1 VVLIIKHNNMMTPQD
16 IKTFAPS
23 VFSTSPSPTMSK
35 RYTFVPT
42 FEIIEN
48 FEREGWTVSSVRQTG
63 KDVYGK
69 HELRLRNGELPNVG
83 DSIVEA
89 IISNSHNG
97 VSTLKVSTGLFRLV
111 CSNGLTVP
119 TSVSEGISIRHSN
132 MDMGEIRRVTDEF
145 AERLPIIQRSVSKM
159 ENTFL
164 SDSQTVDLL
173 NKAALL
179 RWQKESVPVTINIEE
194 LLVPERE
201 ADMGN
206 SVWKT
211 FNIIQ
216 EKFVRGGTQYR
227 SKRGRSMT
235 MKSLKDF
242 QVINKINTGL
252 WELAESYC

>member
-1 VVLIIKHNNMMTPQD
+1 MTHEEIKM
-16 IKTFAPS
+16 FAPS
-23 VFSTSPSPTMSK
+23 VFSTTPSPTMSK

-42 FEIIEN
+42 FELIEK
-48 FEREGWTVSSVRQTG
+48 FEKEGWSVSSARQIG
-63 KDVYGK
+63 KGIYAS
-69 HELRLRNGELPNVG
+69 HELRMRNGQLPQVG

-89 IISNSHNG
+89 VISNSHNG
-97 VSTLKVSTGLFRLV
+97 LSTFKMSTGLFRLV

-119 TSVSEGISIRHSN
+119 TSVAEQISIRHSN
-132 MDMGEIRRVTDEF
+132 MEFGEIQRVTDQF

-164 SDSQTVDLL
+164 SDEQTIDLL
-173 NKAALL
+173 NKSALL
-179 RWQKESVPVTINIEE
+179 RWQKESVPVSINMEE

-211 FNIIQ
+211 FNVIQ

-235 MKSLKDF
+235 MRTLKDF

>member
-1 VVLIIKHNNMMTPQD
+1 MTPEL
-16 IKTFAPS
+16 IKANAPS
-23 VFSTSPSPTMSK
+23 IFSTSPSPKLSN

-42 FEIIEN
+42 FEILEN
-48 FEREGWTVSSVRQTG
+48 FEREGWSVSSARQVG
-63 KDVYGK
+63 KGDYAK
-69 HELRLRNGELPNVG
+69 HEVRLRNRELPNVG
-83 DSIVEA
+83 DSLVEA

-97 VSTLKVSTGLFRLV
+97 LSTFQISTGLFRLV

-119 TSVSEGISIRHSN
+119 TSVADTISIRHSN
-132 MDMGEIRRVTDEF
+132 MDMGEIRRVTDQF
-145 AERLPIIQRSVSKM
+145 AERMPIVQRSVSKM

-164 SDSQTVDLL
+164 SDVQTIDLL
-173 NKAALL
+173 NKSALL
-179 RWQKESVPVTINIEE
+179 RWQKDSVPVTINMEE

>member
-1 VVLIIKHNNMMTPQD
+1 MTPQE
-16 IKTFAPS
+16 IKMFAPS
-23 VFSTSPSPTMSK
+23 VFSTNPEPKMSN

-42 FEIIEN
+42 FELIEN
-48 FEREGWTVSSVRQTG
+48 FEREGWSVSSARQTG
-63 KDVYGK
+63 KGDYAR
-69 HELRLRNGELPNVG
+69 HEIKMRNGQLPNVG

-89 IISNSHNG
+89 VISNSHNG
-97 VSTLKVSTGLFRLV
+97 MSTLKISTGLFRLV

-119 TSVSEGISIRHSN
+119 TSVAEEISIRHSN
-132 MDMGEIRRVTDEF
+132 MEFGEIKRVTDQF
-145 AERLPIIQRSVSKM
+145 AERMPVIQRSVSKM

-164 SDSQTVDLL
+164 SDGQTIDLL

-179 RWQKESVPVTINIEE
+179 RWQKESVPVSINMEE

-211 FNIIQ
+211 FNVIQ

-235 MKSLKDF
+235 MRTLKDF

>member
-1 VVLIIKHNNMMTPQD
+1 MTMTANLIKSV
-16 IKTFAPS
+16 APS
-23 VFSTSPSPTMSK
+23 VFSTTPSPSMSN

-48 FEREGWTVSSVRQTG
+48 FEREGWTVSSARQIG
-63 KDVYGK
+63 KSDFAK
-69 HELRLRNGELPNVG
+69 HEIRLRNGQLPNVG
-83 DSIVEA
+83 DSLVEA
-89 IISNSHNG
+89 LISNSHNG
-97 VSTLKVSTGLFRLV
+97 MSTFKISTGLFRLV

-119 TSVSEGISIRHSN
+119 TSVADTISIRHSN
-132 MDMGEIRRVTDEF
+132 MDMGEIRRVTDQF
-145 AERLPIIQRSVSKM
+145 ADRLPIIQRSVSKM

-164 SDSQTVDLL
+164 SEQQSLDLL

-179 RWQKESVPVTINIEE
+179 RWQENSIPVTIKMEE

-206 SVWKT
+206 SVWQT

-227 SKRGRSMT
+227 TGRGRSMT
-235 MKSLKDF
+235 MKALKDF
-242 QVINKINTGL
+242 QAINKINTGL

>member
-1 VVLIIKHNNMMTPQD
+1 MTAEIIKT
-16 IKTFAPS
+16 TAPS
-23 VFSTSPSPTMSK
+23 VFSTSPSPKMSN

-42 FEIIEN
+42 FEILEN
-48 FEREGWTVSSVRQTG
+48 FEREGWVVSSARQTG
-63 KDVYGK
+63 SGQFAK
-69 HELRLRNGELPNVG
+69 HEVRLRNKELPNVG
-83 DSIVEA
+83 DSLVEA
-89 IISNSHNG
+89 IIGNSHNG
-97 VSTLKVSTGLFRLV
+97 MSTLQISTGLFRLV

-119 TSVSEGISIRHSN
+119 TSVADTISIRHSN

-145 AERLPIIQRSVSKM
+145 AERMPIVQRAVSKM

-164 SDSQTVDLL
+164 SDVQTVDLL

-179 RWQKESVPVTINIEE
+179 RWQKNSIPVTINMEE
-194 LLVPERE
+194 LLVPERQ

-211 FNIIQ
+211 FNVIQ

-235 MKSLKDF
+235 MKTLKDF

>member
-1 VVLIIKHNNMMTPQD
+1 MTAEIIKT
-16 IKTFAPS
+16 TAPS
-23 VFSTSPSPTMSK
+23 VFSTSPSPKMSN

-42 FEIIEN
+42 FEILEN
-48 FEREGWTVSSVRQTG
+48 FEREGWVVSSARQIG
-63 KDVYGK
+63 SGQFAK
-69 HELRLRNGELPNVG
+69 HEVRLRNQELPNVG
-83 DSIVEA
+83 DSLVEA
-89 IISNSHNG
+89 IIGNSHNG
-97 VSTLKVSTGLFRLV
+97 MSTLQISTGLFRLV

-119 TSVSEGISIRHSN
+119 TSVADTISIRHSN

-145 AERLPIIQRSVSKM
+145 AERMPIIQRSVSKM

-164 SDSQTVDLL
+164 SDYQTIDLL
-173 NKAALL
+173 NKASLL
-179 RWQKESVPVTINIEE
+179 RWQKDSIPVTINMEE
-194 LLVPERE
+194 LLVPERQ

-211 FNIIQ
+211 FNVIQ

-235 MKSLKDF
+235 MKTLKDF

>member
-1 VVLIIKHNNMMTPQD
+1 MTTEIIKAT
-16 IKTFAPS
+16 APS
-23 VFSTSPSPTMSK
+23 VFSTAPSPKMSN

-42 FEIIEN
+42 FEILEN
-48 FEREGWTVSSVRQTG
+48 FEREGWVVSSARQTG
-63 KDVYGK
+63 SGQFAK
-69 HELRLRNGELPNVG
+69 HEVRLRNQQLPNVG
-83 DSIVEA
+83 DSLVEA
-89 IISNSHNG
+89 IIGNSHNG
-97 VSTLKVSTGLFRLV
+97 MSTLQISTGLFRLV

-119 TSVSEGISIRHSN
+119 TSVADTISIRHSN

-145 AERLPIIQRSVSKM
+145 AERMPIVQRAVSKM

-164 SDSQTVDLL
+164 SDVQTVDLL

-179 RWQKESVPVTINIEE
+179 RWQKNSIPVTINMEE
-194 LLVPERE
+194 LLVPERQ

-211 FNIIQ
+211 FNVIQ

-227 SKRGRSMT
+227 TKRGRSMT
-235 MKSLKDF
+235 MKTLKDF

>member
-1 VVLIIKHNNMMTPQD
+1 MTPQE
-16 IKTFAPS
+16 IKMFAPS
-23 VFSTSPSPTMSK
+23 VFSTNPEPKMSN

-42 FEIIEN
+42 FELIEN
-48 FEREGWTVSSVRQTG
+48 FEREGWSVSSARQTG
-63 KDVYGK
+63 KGNYAR
-69 HELRLRNGELPNVG
+69 HEIKMRNGQLPNVG

-89 IISNSHNG
+89 VISNSHNG
-97 VSTLKVSTGLFRLV
+97 MSTLKISTGLFRLV

-119 TSVSEGISIRHSN
+119 TSVAEEISIRHSN
-132 MDMGEIRRVTDEF
+132 MEFGEIKRVTDQF
-145 AERLPIIQRSVSKM
+145 AERMPVIQRSVSKM

-164 SDSQTVDLL
+164 SDGQTIDLL

-179 RWQKESVPVTINIEE
+179 RWQKESVPVSINMEE

-211 FNIIQ
+211 FNVIQ

-235 MKSLKDF
+235 MRTLKDF

>member
-1 VVLIIKHNNMMTPQD
+1 MTTEIIKAT
-16 IKTFAPS
+16 APS
-23 VFSTSPSPTMSK
+23 VFSTSPSPKMSN

-42 FEIIEN
+42 FEILEN
-48 FEREGWTVSSVRQTG
+48 FEREGWVVSSARQTG
-63 KDVYGK
+63 SGQFAK
-69 HELRLRNGELPNVG
+69 HEVRLRNQQLPNVG
-83 DSIVEA
+83 DSLVEA
-89 IISNSHNG
+89 IIGNSHNG
-97 VSTLKVSTGLFRLV
+97 MSTLQISTGLFRLV

-119 TSVSEGISIRHSN
+119 TSVADTISIRHSN

-145 AERLPIIQRSVSKM
+145 AERMPIVQRAVSKM

-164 SDSQTVDLL
+164 SDVQTVDLL
-173 NKAALL
+173 NKSALL
-179 RWQKESVPVTINIEE
+179 RWQKNSIPVTINMEE
-194 LLVPERE
+194 LLVPERQ

-211 FNIIQ
+211 FNVIQ

-235 MKSLKDF
+235 MKTLKDF

>member
-1 VVLIIKHNNMMTPQD
+1 MTMTANLIKSV
-16 IKTFAPS
+16 APS
-23 VFSTSPSPTMSK
+23 VFSTTPSPSMSN

-48 FEREGWTVSSVRQTG
+48 FEREGWTVSSARQIG
-63 KDVYGK
+63 KSDFSK
-69 HELRLRNGELPNVG
+69 HEIRLRNGEL
-83 DSIVEA
+83 
-89 IISNSHNG
+89 
-97 VSTLKVSTGLFRLV
+97 L
-111 CSNGLTVP
+111 
-119 TSVSEGISIRHSN
+119 RHSN

-164 SDSQTVDLL
+164 SEQQSLDLL
-173 NKAALL
+173 NKAAFL
-179 RWQKESVPVTINIEE
+179 RWQKNSIPVRINMEE
-194 LLVPERE
+194 LLVAERE

-206 SVWKT
+206 SVWQT
-211 FNIIQ
+211 FNVIQ

-227 SKRGRSMT
+227 TGRGRSMT

>member
-1 VVLIIKHNNMMTPQD
+1 MTMTTEIIKNT
-16 IKTFAPS
+16 APS
-23 VFSTSPSPTMSK
+23 VFSTQPSPKMSNK
-35 RYTFVPT
+35 YTFVPT
-42 FEIIEN
+42 FEILEN
-48 FEREGWTVSSVRQTG
+48 FEREGWIVSSAKQVGSGQFA
-63 KDVYGK
+63 K
-69 HELRLRNGELPNVG
+69 HEVRLRNKELPNVG
-83 DSIVEA
+83 DSLVEA
-89 IISNSHNG
+89 IIGNSHNG
-97 VSTLKVSTGLFRLV
+97 MSTLNISTGLFRLV

-119 TSVSEGISIRHSN
+119 TSVADTISIRHSN

-145 AERLPIIQRSVSKM
+145 AERMPIIQRAVSKM
-159 ENTFL
+159 ENSFL
-164 SDSQTVDLL
+164 SDAQTIDLL
-173 NKAALL
+173 NKSALL
-179 RWQKESVPVTINIEE
+179 RWQKDSIPVTINMNE

-216 EKFVRGGTQYR
+216 EKFVKGGTQYK

>member
-1 VVLIIKHNNMMTPQD
+1 MTLELIKSA
-16 IKTFAPS
+16 APS
-23 VFSTSPSPTMSK
+23 VFSTSPSPKMSD

-48 FEREGWTVSSVRQTG
+48 FEREGWTVSSARQIG
-63 KDVYGK
+63 KGEFAK
-69 HELRLRNGELPNVG
+69 HEVRLRNQKLPNVG
-83 DSIVEA
+83 DSLVEA
-89 IISNSHNG
+89 VIGNSHNG
-97 VSTLKVSTGLFRLV
+97 MSTLNISTGLFRLV

-119 TSVSEGISIRHSN
+119 TSVADTIFIRHSN

-145 AERLPIIQRSVSKM
+145 AERMPIIQRAVSKM

-164 SDSQTVDLL
+164 SDFQTVDLL

-179 RWQKESVPVTINIEE
+179 RWQKDSIPVTIKMEE

-211 FNIIQ
+211 FNVIQ
-216 EKFVRGGTQYR
+216 EKFVRGGTQYK

-235 MKSLKDF
+235 MKTLKDF

>member
-1 VVLIIKHNNMMTPQD
+1 MTYEEIK
-16 IKTFAPS
+16 KFAPS
-23 VFSTSPSPTMSK
+23 VFSTTPSPTMSK

-42 FEIIEN
+42 FELIEN
-48 FEREGWTVSSVRQTG
+48 FEREGWNVASARQIG
-63 KDVYGK
+63 KGMYAS
-69 HELRLRNGELPNVG
+69 HELRMRNGQLPQVG

-89 IISNSHNG
+89 VISNSHNG
-97 VSTLKVSTGLFRLV
+97 LSTFKMSTGLFRLV

-119 TSVSEGISIRHSN
+119 TSVAEQISIRHSN
-132 MDMGEIRRVTDEF
+132 MEFGEIQRVTDQF

-164 SDSQTVDLL
+164 SDEQTIDLL
-173 NKAALL
+173 NKSALL
-179 RWQKESVPVTINIEE
+179 RWQKESVPVSINMEE

-211 FNIIQ
+211 FNVIQ

-235 MKSLKDF
+235 MRTLKDF

>member
-1 VVLIIKHNNMMTPQD
+1 MTTEIIKAT
-16 IKTFAPS
+16 APS
-23 VFSTSPSPTMSK
+23 VFSTSPSPKMSN

-42 FEIIEN
+42 FEILEN
-48 FEREGWTVSSVRQTG
+48 FEREGWVVSSARQTG
-63 KDVYGK
+63 SGQFAK
-69 HELRLRNGELPNVG
+69 HEVRLRNQQLPNVG
-83 DSIVEA
+83 DSLVEA
-89 IISNSHNG
+89 IIGNSHNG
-97 VSTLKVSTGLFRLV
+97 MSTLQISTGLFRLV

-119 TSVSEGISIRHSN
+119 TSVADTISIRHSN

-145 AERLPIIQRSVSKM
+145 AERMPIVQRAVSKM

-164 SDSQTVDLL
+164 SDVQTVDLL

-179 RWQKESVPVTINIEE
+179 RWQKNSIPVTINMEE
-194 LLVPERE
+194 LLVPERQ

-211 FNIIQ
+211 FNVIQ

-235 MKSLKDF
+235 MKTLKDF

>member
-1 VVLIIKHNNMMTPQD
+1 MTTEIIKQA
-16 IKTFAPS
+16 APS
-23 VFSTSPSPTMSK
+23 VFSTSPSPKLSN

-42 FEIIEN
+42 FEILEN
-48 FEREGWTVSSVRQTG
+48 FEREGWTVSSARQVG
-63 KDVYGK
+63 NGPYSK
-69 HELRLRNGELPNVG
+69 HEVRLRNRELPNVG
-83 DSIVEA
+83 DSLVEA

-97 VSTLKVSTGLFRLV
+97 LSTFQISTGLFRLV

-119 TSVSEGISIRHSN
+119 TSVADTISIRHSN
-132 MDMGEIRRVTDEF
+132 MDMGEIRRVTDQF
-145 AERLPIIQRSVSKM
+145 AERMPIIQRSVSKM

-164 SDSQTVDLL
+164 SDYQTIDLL
-173 NKAALL
+173 NKASLL
-179 RWQKESVPVTINIEE
+179 RWQQNSVPVTINMEE

-201 ADMGN
+201 ADLGN

-211 FNIIQ
+211 FNVIQ
-216 EKFVRGGTQYR
+216 EKFVRGGTQYK